1 MVTGRVFAKGAEK
14 ERLQAEGEQRK
25 IQRGPTSLIVRT
37 LFRQN
42 KTILVG
48 LARGRG
54 KNVGVAESGWKKR
67 WIISV
72 CSAIHRYNDGNWG
85 SALNGVASH
94 ILEIPYS
101 LESCSSLFYEPLLT
115 KEREKKYQIS
125 NSLIRVNNKSR
136 VIFFF
141 FF

>member
-1 MVTGRVFAKGAEK
+1 MVTGRVFAKEAEK

-54 KNVGVAESGWKKR
+54 KNVGVAESG
-67 WIISV
+67 
-72 CSAIHRYNDGNWG
+72 
-85 SALNGVASH
+85 
-94 ILEIPYS
+94 
-101 LESCSSLFYEPLLT
+101 
-115 KEREKKYQIS
+115 
-125 NSLIRVNNKSR
+125 
-136 VIFFF
+136 
-141 FF
+141 